1 MLQRLLVLRQHKE
14 RRLRQQLV
22 QLRQVYQQREQQLAD
37 CRRERQQLCQQL
49 QKLAQ
54 WRGNLLPAQAS
65 AQRERQHELYQ
76 AERQRQKQIGEWV
89 LLGQQQLAAIEAQQ
103 VLLRR
108 NQREQEKLGMLINHE
123 SNRY

>member
-14 RRLRQQLV
+14 RRLRQQLAH
-22 QLRQVYQQREQQLAD
+22 LRQAYQQREQQLAD

-89 LLGQQQLAAIEAQQ
+89 ALGQQQLAAIEAQQ
-103 VLLRR
+103 LLLRC